1 METTSLSS
9 VTPNPNLVEIWE
21 AHQAAEFFN
30 HDVKAALETMTEDA
44 YVNLVPLSTIASGK
58 AEIENFYANYFIGKL
73 PPDTQGELISRTVG
87 KSQIVDEQTFSFTHS
102 QDIFLLPNIP
112 ITHKKVEMVIVI
124 VVGFRDGKIAYER
137 LYWDRA
143 SLLEQVGWLAPSYIP
158 AFELK

>member
-9 VTPNPNLVEIWE
+9 ITPNPSLVEIWE
-21 AHQAAEFFN
+21 AHQGAEFFT

-44 YVNLVPLSTIASGK
+44 YVHLVPLSTIATGK
-58 AEIENFYANYFIGKL
+58 AEIENFYGNYFIGKL

-87 KSQIVDEQTFSFTHS
+87 ENQIVDEQFFSFTHS
-102 QDIFLLPNIP
+102 QDIFLLPHIP
-112 ITHKKVEMVIVI
+112 ITHKKVEILIVI

>member
-9 VTPNPNLVEIWE
+9 LTPNPNLVEIWE

-30 HDVKAALETMTEDA
+30 LDVKAALDTMTEDA

-58 AEIENFYANYFIGKL
+58 AEIEIFYANYFIGKL
-73 PPDTQGELISRTVG
+73 PPDTQGNLISRTVG
-87 KSQIVDEQTFSFTHS
+87 QDQIVDEQSFSFTHS
-102 QDIFLLPNIP
+102 QDIFVLPNIP
-112 ITHKKVEMVIVI
+112 ITHKKVEMLIVI
-124 VVGFRDGKIAYER
+124 VVGFREGKIAYER

-158 AFELK
+158 DFELK

>member
-1 METTSLSS
+1 MKNTSLSS

-30 HDVKAALETMTEDA
+30 LDVQAALKTMTEDA

-58 AEIENFYANYFIGKL
+58 AEIEKFYANYFIGKL
-73 PPDTQGELISRTVG
+73 PPDTQGKLISRTVG
-87 KSQIVDEQTFSFTHS
+87 ETQIVDEQSFSFTHS
-102 QDIFLLPNIP
+102 QDIFVLPNIP
-112 ITHKKVEMVIVI
+112 ITHKKIEMLIVI